1 MIRNILE
8 ARQLEKLN
16 QAIEVISHNYIL
28 IIIGAVIF
36 FGLKALFGYLT
47 YKKIMRQFEEI
58 KELIKERK

>member
-1 MIRNILE
+1 M
-8 ARQLEKLN
+8 EKLN